1 MAATPDADGAAPAA
15 ADNASGIG
23 PSDTPSGLRQRA
35 RSPAVI
41 YAARLLGV
49 ALVGATVV
57 WLVASVGVKRFDSGL
72 FLRPV
77 AARMMAGQPY
87 DPDIISAMEADM
99 SVVLT
104 DPVCDYQ
111 ALQDLAV
118 VRAAFAE
125 VAFQGEDADLADRRL
140 TAATEAARASLACSP
155 GSARAWTILAWVEYI
170 RNEDTPLLHT
180 YLAKSHDSG
189 PFEGWALVR
198 RMEILLALYPALD
211 AAELA
216 NLKQA
221 INWMITLQMSEFIGE
236 HYVSAKPEQ
245 RRLLRDMLAAAPERT
260 QKRAAEVIRSGG
272 DDIDLPLI
280 EPLGSRPWK

>member
-15 ADNASGIG
+15 ADNVSGIG

-41 YAARLLGV
+41 FAARLLGV

>member
-1 MAATPDADGAAPAA
+1 MAVTPDASGSAPIASDGAPSHQSSESRSFQRHAA
-15 ADNASGIG
+15 S
-23 PSDTPSGLRQRA
+23 
-35 RSPAVI
+35 SPLVI
-41 YAARLLGV
+41 LVVRLLGL

-57 WLVASVGVKRFDSGL
+57 WLFSATGIKRFDSGF

-140 TAATEAARASLACSP
+140 TAATEAASASLACSP
-155 GSARAWTILAWVEYI
+155 GSVRAWTILAWVEFI
-170 RNEDTPLLHT
+170 RHEDSPLLRT
-180 YLAKSHDSG
+180 YLRKSHDSG

-211 AAELA
+211 AEELA

-221 INWMITLQMSEFIGE
+221 INWMITLQMSEFIGD

>member
-1 MAATPDADGAAPAA
+1 MAATPDASGSAPSASDGASSHRASESRSGQRPAA
-15 ADNASGIG
+15 
-23 PSDTPSGLRQRA
+23 
-35 RSPAVI
+35 RSTSLIWGV
-41 YAARLLGV
+41 RLLGLV
-49 ALVGATVV
+49 LVGATVV
-57 WLVASVGVKRFDSGL
+57 WLFSATGIKRFDSGL

-170 RNEDTPLLHT
+170 RNEDSPLLRT
-180 YLAKSHDSG
+180 YLRKSHDSG

-260 QKRAAEVIRSGG
+260 QKKAAEVIRSGG

>member
-1 MAATPDADGAAPAA
+1 MVGNPDTASASSAGVDGQPGSRTFDRRSDNGRRGHLPAI
-15 ADNASGIG
+15 IG
-23 PSDTPSGLRQRA
+23 ARIAGL
-35 RSPAVI
+35 
-41 YAARLLGV
+41 
-49 ALVGATVV
+49 ALV
-57 WLVASVGVKRFDSGL
+57 VASVLWLAASFGIKRFDSGL

-87 DPDIISAMEADM
+87 DPEIISAMETAM
-99 SVVLT
+99 SVVLS

-125 VAFQGEDADLADRRL
+125 VAFQGDDADLADRRL
-140 TAATEAARASLACSP
+140 AAATEAARASLACNP
-155 GSARAWTILAWVEYI
+155 GSSRSWTILAWVEHI
-170 RNEDTPLLHT
+170 RNEDTPLLRT
-180 YLAKSHDSG
+180 YLRKSYETG

-216 NLKQA
+216 NLQQA
-221 INWMITLQMSEFIGE
+221 INRMIDLQMSEYIGE

-245 RRLLRDMLAAAPERT
+245 RRLLRDLLAKAPERI
-260 QKRAAEVIRSGG
+260 QKRSSDVIRGEG
-272 DDIDLPLI
+272 DDIDLPLVA
-280 EPLGSRPWK
+280 PLGSRPWK

>member
-1 MAATPDADGAAPAA
+1 M
-15 ADNASGIG
+15 
-23 PSDTPSGLRQRA
+23 GL
-35 RSPAVI
+35 
-41 YAARLLGV
+41 
-49 ALVGATVV
+49 ALV
-57 WLVASVGVKRFDSGL
+57 VASVIWLTASFGIKRFDSGL

-87 DPDIISAMEADM
+87 DPEIISAMETAM
-99 SVVLT
+99 SVVLS

-125 VAFQGEDADLADRRL
+125 VAFQGDDADLAARRL
-140 TAATEAARASLACSP
+140 AAATEAARASLASNP
-155 GSARAWTILAWVEYI
+155 VSSRAWTILAWVEHI
-170 RNEDTPLLHT
+170 RNEDTPLLRT
-180 YLAKSHDSG
+180 YLRKSYETG

-216 NLKQA
+216 NLQQA
-221 INWMITLQMSEFIGE
+221 INRMIDLQMSDYIGE

-245 RRLLRDMLAAAPERT
+245 RRLLRDLLATAPERM
-260 QKRAAEVIRSGG
+260 QKRVADVVRGEG

-280 EPLGSRPWK
+280 APLGSRPWK

>member
-1 MAATPDADGAAPAA
+1 MAATPEAAEPASSVVDGQPGPLTSNEPSENRRRGRLPATTVA
-15 ADNASGIG
+15 GRLA
-23 PSDTPSGLRQRA
+23 GL
-35 RSPAVI
+35 VLI
-41 YAARLLGV
+41 V
-49 ALVGATVV
+49 ATVL
-57 WLVASVGVKRFDSGL
+57 WLTASFGVKRFDSGL

-125 VAFQGEDADLADRRL
+125 VAFQGDDAALADRRL

-155 GSARAWTILAWVEYI
+155 GSARAWTILAWIEYI
-170 RNEDTPLLHT
+170 RNEDSPLLRA
-180 YLAKSHDSG
+180 YLRKSHDTG

-216 NLKQA
+216 NLQQA
-221 INWMITLQMSEFIGE
+221 VNWMVNLQMSEFIGE

-245 RRLLRDMLAAAPERT
+245 RRLLRDLLAMAPERT
-260 QKRAAEVIRSGG
+260 QKRVAEIIRGNG
-272 DDIDLPLI
+272 DDIDLPNV

>member
-1 MAATPDADGAAPAA
+1 M
-15 ADNASGIG
+15 
-23 PSDTPSGLRQRA
+23 
-35 RSPAVI
+35 I

>member
-1 MAATPDADGAAPAA
+1 MAATPDAAGPAPAKADGAPGRG
-15 ADNASGIG
+15 ASDAG
-23 PSDTPSGLRQRA
+23 SGQPHGA
-35 RSPAVI
+35 RSPSVI
-41 YAARLLGV
+41 LAARVFGFV
-49 ALVGATVV
+49 LVGATVF
-57 WLVASVGVKRFDSGL
+57 WLFASTGVKRFDSGL

-77 AARMMAGQPY
+77 AARMMSGQPY

-99 SVVLT
+99 AVVLT

-125 VAFQGEDADLADRRL
+125 VAFQGDDADLADRRL

-170 RNEDTPLLHT
+170 RHEDTPLLRT
-180 YLAKSHDSG
+180 YLRKSHDSG

-236 HYVSAKPEQ
+236 HFVTAKPEA
-245 RRLLRDMLAAAPERT
+245 RRLLRDMLATAPERT
-260 QKRAAEVIRSGG
+260 QKKAAEVIRSGG